1 MISISLFF
9 NIILQ
14 PIKSHDTKNVQYT
27 AILIKHIKITK
38 VLIII
43 PFFGSDIPEGGCNI
57 DISERKRQYLYWY
70 DDIPL
75 YDTEKA
81 HPGAFSVCQRKTED
95 QISRL

>member
-9 NIILQ
+9 NIILH

-27 AILIKHIKITK
+27 ATLIKHIKITK

-57 DISERKRQYLYWY
+57 DTSERKRQYLYWY
-70 DDIPL
+70 DDIPPL
-75 YDTEKA
+75 
-81 HPGAFSVCQRKTED
+81 
-95 QISRL
+95 